1 MATCYSEL
9 PNTLVSAP
17 SGVDYAYR
25 DTGEGEAPLV
35 LLQHFHGNLDS
46 WDSAFI
52 DALATNRQVIAFD
65 NAG

>member
-1 MATCYSEL
+1 MATYYSEL